1 MRWPAQRFN
10 SFILTGRLRLFR
22 EQPRPKSLF
31 MQKIL
36 FIAPP
41 YHCWGVQV
49 IGTWPPLQIAYL
61 AGVALEAGLEAR
73 IFDAMNKDMTFDD
86 VRAEIERYQPDYVL
100 SLDYLPVSGA
110 ISTATVPAALKT
122 LAIAKEVNPAIIT
135 LLGGPHP
142 TFMFKEILGDPDG
155 RPDFILRGEAE
166 ETLRELLQTL
176 PEGRWQ
182 QLKGIAYRDGDKTVT
197 TQMRSHIADLDTLS
211 PAWHLLDW
219 SDYHY
224 NIEPW
229 GRMGSIL
236 TTRGCMM
243 QCSFCS
249 HRVFWRGDW
258 RVRDPQKV
266 VDEIRHLVDTYQVE
280 FITLIDPYPTKDR
293 VRWEQQLDLI
303 IAAKINVRLLMETR
317 VEDIIRDADILHKY
331 REAGIIH
338 MYVGAE
344 SSSDSTLDSLNKG
357 TSVDMNMQAL
367 DLLREQNIMTE
378 ASFMIGFPNE
388 TKETVDQTISEALR
402 LNPDIA
408 VFPLITPMPFTP
420 LYKEMKDR
428 IRVFDYAKY
437 NLMTPIIEPYAMSL
451 DQVSRE
457 LARCYMTFYGKKMQE
472 VMLLE
477 DGFKRRYMLSAFKAM
492 MKDFHK
498 HFDFAGEEMPHDM
511 PEMAALRN
519 LSHTA
524 PVH

>member
-1 MRWPAQRFN
+1 MRWPAPRFN
-10 SFILTGRLRLFR
+10 
-22 EQPRPKSLF
+22 SLF

-122 LAIAKEVNPAIIT
+122 LAIAKEVNPAIVT

-142 TFMFKEILGDPDG
+142 TFMFKEILGDPDN
-155 RPDFILRGEAE
+155 RTDFILRGEAE

-176 PEGRWQ
+176 PGGQWQ

-197 TQMRSHIADLDTLS
+197 TQMRTHIDDLDTLS

-293 VRWEQQLDLI
+293 VRWERQLDLI

-317 VEDIIRDADILHKY
+317 VEDIIRDADILYKY

-338 MYVGAE
+338 MYMGAE
-344 SSSDSTLDSLNKG
+344 SSSDSTLNSLNKG
-357 TSVDMNMQAL
+357 TSVDMNKQAL
-367 DLLREQNIMTE
+367 DLLRGHDIMTE

-388 TKETVDQTISEALR
+388 TKESVDQTISEALR

-408 VFPLITPMPFTP
+408 VFPIITPMPFTP

-428 IRVFDYAKY
+428 IRVFDYSKY

-472 VMLLE
+472 VMQLE

-498 HFDFAGEEMPHDM
+498 HFDFGGEEMPHDM

-524 PVH
+524 PGHGAGGL

>member
-1 MRWPAQRFN
+1 MA
-10 SFILTGRLRLFR
+10 
-22 EQPRPKSLF
+22 
-31 MQKIL
+31 KIL

-49 IGTWPPLQIAYL
+49 IGTWPPLQLAYL
-61 AGVALEAGLEAR
+61 AQVALDVGFEAS
-73 IFDAMNKDMTFDD
+73 IFDAMNKNLTFDD
-86 VRAEIERYQPDYVL
+86 VRVEIERYQPDYVL

-122 LAIAKEVNPAIIT
+122 LAIAKEVNPNTIT

-142 TFMFKEILGDPDG
+142 TFMFKEILADAPS

-166 ETLRELLQTL
+166 ETLRELLPAL
-176 PEGRWQ
+176 PDGRWQ
-182 QLKGIAYRDGDKTVT
+182 QMKGIAYREGEKTVT
-197 TQMRSHIADLDTLS
+197 TPMRPHIADLDTLS

-258 RVRDPQKV
+258 RVRDPKKV

-293 VRWEQQLDLI
+293 DRWELQLDLI
-303 IAAKINVRLLMETR
+303 IEAKIDVRLLMETR

-331 REAGIIH
+331 RKAGIIH
-338 MYVGAE
+338 MYLGAE
-344 SSSDSTLDSLNKG
+344 SSSDSTLNSLNKG
-357 TSVDMNMQAL
+357 TSVDMNKQAL
-367 DLLREQNIMTE
+367 DLLRGHEIMTE

-420 LYKEMKDR
+420 LYKQMKDR

-472 VMLLE
+472 VLLLG

-498 HFDFAGEEMPHDM
+498 HFDFTGGENPHDM
-511 PEMAALRN
+511 PEMAALKSLN
-519 LSHTA
+519 SA
-524 PVH
+524 VQEV